1 MTTKAIVTPSLLTWA
16 RRRRGLGIPEIASKL
31 NVKPEAVL
39 AWEAGKKLPTFR
51 QAQRFAQALYVPF
64 GYLYLS
70 KPPIEKLP
78 LPDFRVIPG
87 QPPMDPS
94 PDLLDLLNSV
104 LGKQQWFREYR
115 ESEGVEQLP
124 FVGRFRMSDSE
135 EDVAADIREVVDV
148 EGARARVTNWD
159 AFIRE
164 LSRNAESVGIMVMRS
179 GVVGNNNHRPLNFK
193 EFRGFSIS
201 DNIAPLIFLNGR
213 DFRGAQIF
221 TLAHEMAHIWS
232 GQGGLSN
239 PDYSLSSEWTDIPVE
254 RFCNRVAAETLVPR
268 GDFQARWENGQASLE
283 SNLTNLSSHYKVSNM
298 VVLRQAYDNDLLPI
312 SDYRKAYRELAR
324 QASEVPSTLTPGG
337 NFHYTLTARNGTSFT
352 EAVVSS
358 AAGGALLSSE
368 AADMLGVKVKTLP
381 GLAEYLFGSRLNL
394 D

>member
-1 MTTKAIVTPSLLTWA
+1 M
-16 RRRRGLGIPEIASKL
+16 
-31 NVKPEAVL
+31 
-39 AWEAGKKLPTFR
+39 
-51 QAQRFAQALYVPF
+51 
-64 GYLYLS
+64 
-70 KPPIEKLP
+70 
-78 LPDFRVIPG
+78 
-87 QPPMDPS
+87 
-94 PDLLDLLNSV
+94 
-104 LGKQQWFREYR
+104 
-115 ESEGVEQLP
+115 P
-124 FVGRFRMSDSE
+124 FVGRFHVSDSE

-148 EGARARVTNWD
+148 EGARARVANWD

-164 LSRNAESVGIMVMRS
+164 LSRNAESVGIMVMGS
-179 GVVGNNNHRPLNFK
+179 GVVGNNNHRPLNVK

-239 PDYSLSSEWTDIPVE
+239 PDYSLSSELADIPVE

-268 GDFQARWENGQASLE
+268 GDFQARWINGQATLE
-283 SNLTNLSSHYKVSNM
+283 SNLRNLSSHYKVSNM
-298 VVLRQAYDNDLLPI
+298 VILRQAYDNDLLPI
-312 SDYRKAYRELAR
+312 ADYRKAYRELAR
-324 QASEVPSTLTPGG
+324 QASEVESTPTSGG

-358 AAGGALLSSE
+358 TAEGTLLSSE

-381 GLAEYLFGSRLNL
+381 GLAEHLFGSQLNL
-394 D
+394 G